1 MATHVDEWF
10 PRRASRLRNE
20 PEEFVIILD
29 VSNPAAFS
37 RRGSLIVLEFTDVV
51 AALKVARKI
60 ALTTGYGVKVR

>member
-1 MATHVDEWF
+1 MNQKSSF
-10 PRRASRLRNE
+10 
-20 PEEFVIILD
+20 IILD

-37 RRGSLIVLEFTDVV
+37 RRGGLIVLEFTDVV